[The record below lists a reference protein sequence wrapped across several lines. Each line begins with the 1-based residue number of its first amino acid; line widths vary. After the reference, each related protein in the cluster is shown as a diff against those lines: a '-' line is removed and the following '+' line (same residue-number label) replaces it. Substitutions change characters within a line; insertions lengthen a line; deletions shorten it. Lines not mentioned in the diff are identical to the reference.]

1 MNKQSRKSNVWIN
14 TKVGDQ
20 RIYLLSI
27 IFNYHHDS
35 TIRMTLLIGFG
46 YHHHIMTTE
55 RIFLIII

>member
-46 YHHHIMTTE
+46 YHHHITTTE
-55 RIFLIII
+55 GIF